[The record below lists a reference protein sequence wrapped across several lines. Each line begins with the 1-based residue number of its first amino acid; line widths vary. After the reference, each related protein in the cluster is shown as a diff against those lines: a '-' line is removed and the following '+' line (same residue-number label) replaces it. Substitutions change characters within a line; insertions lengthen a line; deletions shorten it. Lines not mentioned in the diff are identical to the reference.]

1 MPNYVRNIVKMK
13 GIADLP
19 LYNERPGE
27 KYFDF
32 QKLIPMPAE
41 LDVEDGSRTEQRIIY
56 FLTERCTI
64 PVRDLD
70 QRKSDLVRKL
80 VSNDFAKM
88 DWPEEVFNRTLNWMS
103 GATDEER
110 DNAYEGGRQ
119 YISNY
124 ETHGFT
130 TWYGWCRHNW
140 GTKWNACETQ
150 IIDSDTIVFD
160 KTGTLTKAQPTV
172 VDVVSFNGDSG
183 DDLLRLAA
191 CMEEHFPHSM
201 AKAVVDAA
209 REKYLDHEEMHSKV
223 EYIVAHGIST
233 TINGKKAIIGSYH
246 FVFEDENSIIPEGME
261 EKFRHLPEEYSHLY
275 LALEGVLAAV
285 ICIEDPLR
293 PEAAEIIRQLKKTGL
308 KKIVMMTGDSERTAK
323 AIAKKVG
330 VDEYYAE
337 VLPEDKA
344 NFVEKEKVEG
354 RKVIMI
360 GDGIND
366 SPALSAADVG
376 IAISEGA
383 EIAREIADITVAA
396 DDLAEILVLR
406 MLSNRLM
413 KRIHKN
419 YRFIVT
425 FNAGLILLGVGG
437 ILQPTTSALLH
448 NTSTLYI
455 GLKSMG
461 NLLDEPV

>member
-150 IIDSDTIVFD
+150 IINPDTIAFD
-160 KTGTLTKAQPTV
+160 TAWSNPGPIIRKLGELYPDRRIEHWWADEDVGYNTGHRV
-172 VDVVSFNGDSG
+172 VENG
-183 DDLLRLAA
+183 
-191 CMEEHFPHSM
+191 
-201 AKAVVDAA
+201 
-209 REKYLDHEEMHSKV
+209 V
-223 EYIVAHGIST
+223 EQVECYDG
-233 TINGKKAIIGSYH
+233 G
-246 FVFEDENSIIPEGME
+246 
-261 EKFRHLPEEYSHLY
+261 
-275 LALEGVLAAV
+275 LEGDKLYEK
-285 ICIEDPLR
+285 CWCL
-293 PEAAEIIRQLKKTGL
+293 
-308 KKIVMMTGDSERTAK
+308 
-323 AIAKKVG
+323 
-330 VDEYYAE
+330 VD
-337 VLPEDKA
+337 
-344 NFVEKEKVEG
+344 
-354 RKVIMI
+354 
-360 GDGIND
+360 
-366 SPALSAADVG
+366 
-376 IAISEGA
+376 
-383 EIAREIADITVAA
+383 
-396 DDLAEILVLR
+396 
-406 MLSNRLM
+406 
-413 KRIHKN
+413 
-419 YRFIVT
+419 
-425 FNAGLILLGVGG
+425 
-437 ILQPTTSALLH
+437 
-448 NTSTLYI
+448 
-455 GLKSMG
+455 
-461 NLLDEPV
+461 

>member
-41 LDVEDGSRTEQRIIY
+41 LEVEDGSRTEQRIIY

-160 KTGTLTKAQPTV
+160 TAWSNPGPIIRKLGELYPDRRVEHWWADEDVGYNTGHRV
-172 VDVVSFNGDSG
+172 VENG
-183 DDLLRLAA
+183 
-191 CMEEHFPHSM
+191 
-201 AKAVVDAA
+201 
-209 REKYLDHEEMHSKV
+209 V
-223 EYIVAHGIST
+223 EQVECYDG
-233 TINGKKAIIGSYH
+233 G
-246 FVFEDENSIIPEGME
+246 
-261 EKFRHLPEEYSHLY
+261 
-275 LALEGVLAAV
+275 LEGDKLYEK
-285 ICIEDPLR
+285 CWCL
-293 PEAAEIIRQLKKTGL
+293 
-308 KKIVMMTGDSERTAK
+308 
-323 AIAKKVG
+323 
-330 VDEYYAE
+330 VD
-337 VLPEDKA
+337 
-344 NFVEKEKVEG
+344 
-354 RKVIMI
+354 
-360 GDGIND
+360 
-366 SPALSAADVG
+366 
-376 IAISEGA
+376 
-383 EIAREIADITVAA
+383 
-396 DDLAEILVLR
+396 
-406 MLSNRLM
+406 
-413 KRIHKN
+413 
-419 YRFIVT
+419 
-425 FNAGLILLGVGG
+425 
-437 ILQPTTSALLH
+437 
-448 NTSTLYI
+448 
-455 GLKSMG
+455 
-461 NLLDEPV
+461 